1 MNPQLNFHPERFEV
15 DRPEGE
21 FRKLGPFRTELKLPI
36 ARTLREIATDNT
48 AEYDEQLR
56 RNFEV
61 HDAVTPYVHSIYPT
75 ATDVYGFGAVGPH
88 SGDPPIID
96 GEASG
101 TAYQRIDQP

>member
-1 MNPQLNFHPERFEV
+1 
-15 DRPEGE
+15 
-21 FRKLGPFRTELKLPI
+21 
-36 ARTLREIATDNT
+36 
-48 AEYDEQLR
+48 